1 MTRAFARTLLALLI
15 ALSTVAPVRAAEPQ
29 PTDQDRATQ
38 SRAVRLE
45 EQLRCLVCQNQ
56 TIADSNADLA
66 VDLRRQV
73 REQIAAGR
81 TDDEIIAFMTSRYG
95 DFVLY
100 RPPLKATT
108 VLLWA
113 GPALLLVGGALL
125 LVRVV
130 RERRATAP
138 QPLSAEERERA
149 ERLLRDRESGPA

>member
-1 MTRAFARTLLALLI
+1 MRIAAALLFAV
-15 ALSTVAPVRAAEPQ
+15 ALPFALHAAEAP

-38 SRAVRLE
+38 ARAIRLE

-81 TDDEIIAFMTSRYG
+81 SDDEIIDFMTSRYG

-130 RERRATAP
+130 RERRTTEP
-138 QPLSAEERERA
+138 PPLTVEERERA
-149 ERLLRDRESGPA
+149 EQLLRDRESGRA